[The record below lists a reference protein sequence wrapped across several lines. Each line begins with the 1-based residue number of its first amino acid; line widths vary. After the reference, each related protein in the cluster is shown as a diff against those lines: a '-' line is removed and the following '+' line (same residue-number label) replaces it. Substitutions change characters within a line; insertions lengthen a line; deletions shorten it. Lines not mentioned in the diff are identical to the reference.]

1 MVSGCARSFGIGGS
15 KRPAQPLRVAVEVAE
30 DDQDT
35 ARHGGSPDDRARL
48 RNR

>member
-1 MVSGCARSFGIGGS
+1 MVSGCARSFGIGGR
-15 KRPAQPLRVAVEVAE
+15 KRLAQSARVVVGVAE